1 MSVEAI
7 GYDQIRVRGL
17 NIEYLKDMKVSF
29 EINDHIKL
37 HLTAV
42 LKSDESIENVLNT
55 KNIEVYYGNNKT
67 IFYGCITNIDV
78 SNNEEVKEVEVEAKS
93 MSYMLDIKSKSRSFQ
108 DGSMNINSLISNI
121 LGEYSGAKYILNLPD
136 NPIGELLVQ
145 YEETDWEFLKR
156 IVSKY
161 NRGIFTYCTTKN
173 IEFSLGIPNKS
184 ENVDLSTVRYKVYKD
199 LNEFSNVSQNYF
211 SDTYE
216 SDYITYDVESYE
228 VLSIGDSINF
238 MSHSF
243 NVLDGSYEICDGILL
258 NKYKLRNKS
267 GLRQKREF
275 NNKIIGSALGG
286 EIIGVQGELVQVHLD
301 IDSSQSTSA
310 AKWFKF
316 STMSASS
323 DGSGWYCM
331 PEIGDSVKVYF
342 PTNDEDESFAISAVS
357 NYKQGAGESK
367 DRMGDPSTKYLRTSE
382 DKEVR
387 LTPDGINI
395 SCNSGQ
401 SEFSLSS
408 DGTLSIKSANNVN
421 ITSSGGIDISANSS
435 FLINAGESVNISSD
449 KGAMLVLNSSGEV
462 EEWGANVNNN

>member
-29 EINDHIKL
+29 KINEHVKL
-37 HLTAV
+37 NLTAV
-42 LKSDESIENVLNT
+42 LNSNESIYNAINT
-55 KNIEVYYGNNKT
+55 KNIEVYYGNDKT
-67 IFYGCITNIDV
+67 IFYGYVTNIDI
-78 SNNEEVKEVEVEAKS
+78 SNNEEVKEVKIEAKS
-93 MSYMLDIKSKSRSFQ
+93 MSYLLDIKSKSRSFQ
-108 DGSMNINSLISNI
+108 NQSMSISSLISTI
-121 LGEYSGAKYILNLPD
+121 LGEYSSVNYIVNLPD
-136 NPIGELLVQ
+136 SSIGELLVQ

-156 IVSKY
+156 VISKY
-161 NRGIFTYCTTKN
+161 NLGIFTYCTSKN
-173 IEFSLGIPNKS
+173 IELSLGTPN
-184 ENVDLSTVRYKVYKD
+184 
-199 LNEFSNVSQNYF
+199 QNH
-211 SDTYE
+211 D
-216 SDYITYDVESYE
+216 
-228 VLSIGDSINF
+228 VLSIGDNVNF

-243 NVLDGSYEICDGILL
+243 NVLEGSYEICDGILL
-258 NKYKLRNKS
+258 NRYKLRSRN
-267 GLRQKREF
+267 GLRQKRDF
-275 NNKIIGSALGG
+275 NNKIIGSSLGG

-301 IDSSQSTSA
+301 IDSSQSTST

-342 PTNDEDESFAISAVS
+342 PTNDEDESFAVSAVS

-387 LTPDGINI
+387 LTPNGINV

-401 SEFSLSS
+401 SEFNLSS
-408 DGTLSIKSANNVN
+408 DGTLSINSANNVN
-421 ITSSGGIDISANSS
+421 INSSGGINISANSS
-435 FLINAGESVNISSD
+435 FLINAGESVNIASD
-449 KGAMLVLNSSGEV
+449 KGSKLVLNSSGEV

>member
-29 EINDHIKL
+29 KINEHVKL
-37 HLTAV
+37 NLTAV
-42 LKSDESIENVLNT
+42 LNSNESIYNAINT
-55 KNIEVYYGNNKT
+55 KNIEVYYGNDKT
-67 IFYGCITNIDV
+67 IFYGYVTNIDI
-78 SNNEEVKEVEVEAKS
+78 SNNEEVKEVKIEAKS
-93 MSYMLDIKSKSRSFQ
+93 MSYLLDIKSKSRSFQ
-108 DGSMNINSLISNI
+108 NQSMSISSLISTI
-121 LGEYSGAKYILNLPD
+121 LGEYSSVNYIVNLPD
-136 NPIGELLVQ
+136 SSIGELLVQ

-156 IVSKY
+156 VISKY
-161 NRGIFTYCTTKN
+161 NLGIFTYCTSKN
-173 IEFSLGIPNKS
+173 IELSLGTPNQNQ
-184 ENVDLSTVRYKVYKD
+184 NVDLSTVRYKVYKD
-199 LNEFSNVSQNYF
+199 LNEFSDISKNSL
-211 SDTYE
+211 SDTCESEYVTYE
-216 SDYITYDVESYE
+216 VDSYD
-228 VLSIGDSINF
+228 VLSIGDNVNF

-243 NVLDGSYEICDGILL
+243 NVLEGSYEICDGILL
-258 NKYKLRNKS
+258 NRYKLRSRN
-267 GLRQKREF
+267 GLRQKRDF
-275 NNKIIGSALGG
+275 NNKIIGSSLGG

-301 IDSSQSTSA
+301 IDSSQSTST

-342 PTNDEDESFAISAVS
+342 PTNDEDESFAVSAVS

-387 LTPDGINI
+387 LTPNGINV

-401 SEFSLSS
+401 SEFNLSS
-408 DGTLSIKSANNVN
+408 DGTLSINSANNVN
-421 ITSSGGIDISANSS
+421 INSSGGINISANSS
-435 FLINAGESVNISSD
+435 FLINAGESVNIASD
-449 KGAMLVLNSSGEV
+449 KGSKLVLNSSGEV